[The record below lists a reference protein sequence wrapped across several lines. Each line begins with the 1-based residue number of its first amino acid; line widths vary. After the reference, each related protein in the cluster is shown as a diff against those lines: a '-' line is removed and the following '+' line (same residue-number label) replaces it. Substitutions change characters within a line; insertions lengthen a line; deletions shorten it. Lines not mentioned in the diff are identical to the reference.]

1 MQARWGAAI
10 AVCLGLLVA
19 NAGRADDQ
27 AEARALVEKAIA
39 ATGKDAVAKA
49 MKYKGATTKMKGTV
63 YIMSTAVAFTGD
75 FAAQPPEQSRTNI
88 DGSVMGQNFK
98 VTVVINGDKG
108 WIKLMDNTMEL
119 DKDKLAEERE
129 SNYARWVSQLTPL
142 LDKGF
147 TLSPVGEVKIDKTEA
162 VGIKVSH
169 KGHRD
174 INLFFDKKTHLL
186 LKSET
191 RVKDDSGKE
200 VTQEVL
206 YSDYKDF
213 DGIKRA
219 VKLTINRDG
228 DKFLEGEMSEFKLV
242 EKFDDSQFAKP

>member
-1 MQARWGAAI
+1 MKARWVGTIAGCLALFATSAAQ
-10 AVCLGLLVA
+10 
-19 NAGRADDQ
+19 ADDQ

-39 ATGKDAVAKA
+39 ATGKDAAAKA
-49 MKYKGATTKMKGTV
+49 MKYKGATSKLKGTV
-63 YIMSTAVAFTGD
+63 HVMGTAVSFTGD
-75 FAAQPPEQSRTNI
+75 FAAQPPEQSKTNI
-88 DGSVMGQNFK
+88 EGSVMGQNFK
-98 VTVVINGDKG
+98 VTVVVNGDKG
-108 WIKLMDNTMEL
+108 WIKLMDQTMDL

-129 SNYARWVSQLTPL
+129 GNYARWVTMLTPL

-147 TLSPVGEVKIDKTEA
+147 TLSPIGEVKVDKTEA

-174 INLFFDKKTHLL
+174 VNLFFDKKTHLL
-186 LKSET
+186 LKSES

-206 YSDYKDF
+206 YSDYKEF
-213 DGIKRA
+213 DGIKRP

-228 DKFLEGEMSEFKLV
+228 EKFLEGEMTDMKLV
-242 EKFDDSQFAKP
+242 EKFDDSEFAKP